1 MASQGGVAFLQKVNK
16 MLSRQNGKPVLKPNR
31 PLALRDTVADR
42 KLSKGEASCVT
53 EMSVLMA
60 CWKDNNFVDDLCST
74 EIDSFYTCVKAAQA
88 AAKNKSQQTGTY
100 AGRLHPKE
108 ANALLRRYP
117 NLRTEI

>member
-1 MASQGGVAFLQKVNK
+1 MSPGGVAFLQKVNK

-74 EIDSFYTCVKAAQA
+74 EIDSFYTCVKAAQVC
-88 AAKNKSQQTGTY
+88 SHRPGTVDTMCC
-100 AGRLHPKE
+100 RIPPSHFHPP
-108 ANALLRRYP
+108 LFSL
-117 NLRTEI
+117 IV